1 MMSLPLPLCCL
12 LSQDVL
18 LLLFLSQWIPGLVL
32 AMRDSPA
39 TMALLITSVPVN
51 CILLCQSI
59 LVCGRPHQHMRVA
72 LVQVNLTYA
81 IYTWQHMAMYIDIW
95 LYTQQIGL
103 TNFVLHCSCFGYW
116 GLLRCSLPPQPRC
129 CASSGWTSCQP
140 HQEPNYTC

>member
-51 CILLCQSI
+51 CILLCQSM
-59 LVCGRPHQHMRVA
+59 LVCGKPH
-72 LVQVNLTYA
+72 
-81 IYTWQHMAMYIDIW
+81 
-95 LYTQQIGL
+95 
-103 TNFVLHCSCFGYW
+103 
-116 GLLRCSLPPQPRC
+116 
-129 CASSGWTSCQP
+129 
-140 HQEPNYTC
+140 